1 MKKDN
6 FGNLFDEIRI
16 GNVLLRNRI
25 VMPPMVMCYAGPEG
39 EINEQVIA
47 HYEVIAKGGIGL
59 AIVEASYVHSSGK
72 GFESEIAVDR
82 DGLMPRLHMLTNAV
96 KAWGAA
102 IAIQLYHGGIQ
113 AHVDQPVGPSAIGR
127 KVFPPLRT
135 PRELTTDE
143 VEKMVENFANAAL
156 RAKMSGFDMVEVHGT
171 HGYLIAEFLSPLT
184 NKRTDKYGADRALFA
199 TEIVRN
205 IKEKCGSDF
214 PVIFRLAA
222 NEFEEGGITLDYAKE
237 VAKKLEA
244 AGVDA
249 FDVTGGT
256 YDTADHIIPPIYYDK
271 QGYFFREAS
280 EIKKTV
286 NVPVIS
292 GGMLADPEIAN
303 DAVGNGLVDLVFI
316 GRQLIADPEWPRKVR
331 EGRIAE
337 IRPCI
342 ACEQCIER
350 IFFQEPVNCSVN
362 PLKSYE
368 YRYLS
373 EEHIPKA
380 KNPKKVLIVGGGLTG
395 LEAARVASL
404 RGHNVV
410 LFEESNDLGGVL
422 RYVLNE
428 KMKWRI
434 KRLIEWYG
442 CVLCNQDIEVKI
454 NTKVDADI
462 IQKENPDVVI
472 LATGSDPLIPKI
484 PGVEN
489 AVLAEDVLS
498 GKTQPGKSVI
508 IIGGGLVGCELA
520 IKLSN
525 ERHNVTIIE
534 ALPQI
539 AMGEPILSRMG
550 IIKLLDKNGVRVLT
564 CAPVVEIHKSGVETV
579 NNLGIRSL
587 FKADTIII
595 SVGRKAKVETDLM
608 KTSKKV
614 ARDVYLIGDAKQPR
628 KIIDAIR
635 EGFWTGVSI

>member
-237 VAKKLEA
+237 AAKKLEA

-362 PLKSYE
+362 PLKGYE

-442 CVLCNQDIEVKI
+442 CVLCNQDIEVKL

-525 ERHNVTIIE
+525 EGHNVTIIE

-587 FKADTIII
+587 FKADIII
-595 SVGRKAKVETDLM
+595 LSVGRKAKVETDLM
-608 KTSKKV
+608 EASKKV
-614 ARDVYLIGDAKQPR
+614 AREVYLIGDAKQPR

>member
-1 MKKDN
+1 MNKDN
-6 FGNLFDEIRI
+6 FGNLFSEIRI

-25 VMPPMVMCYAGPEG
+25 VMPPMVTCYAGPEG
-39 EINEQVIA
+39 EINEQVIT

-96 KAWGAA
+96 KARGAA

-127 KVFPPLRT
+127 KVFPPPRT

-199 TEIVRN
+199 TEIVRK

-214 PVIFRLAA
+214 SVIFRLAA

-244 AGVDA
+244 SGVDA

-280 EIKKTV
+280 EIKKIV

-292 GGMLADPEIAN
+292 GGMLVDPEIAN
-303 DAVGNGLVDLVFI
+303 DAIGNGLVDLVFL
-316 GRQLIADPEWPRKVR
+316 GRQLIADPEWPKKVR

-380 KNPKKVLIVGGGLTG
+380 KNLKKVIVVGGGLAG

-442 CVLCNQDIEVKI
+442 CVLCNQDIEVKL

-525 ERHNVTIIE
+525 EGHDVTIIE
-534 ALPQI
+534 ALPQL

-550 IIKLLDKNGVRVLT
+550 IIKLLDKAEVRVLT

-587 FKADTIII
+587 FKADTIIL
-595 SVGRKAKVETDLM
+595 SVGRKAKVETDLIEA
-608 KTSKKV
+608 SKKV
-614 ARDVYLIGDAKQPR
+614 AREVYLIGDAKQPR

>member
-6 FGNLFDEIRI
+6 FENLFSEIRI
-16 GNVLLRNRI
+16 GSVLLRNRI
-25 VMPPMVMCYAGPEG
+25 VMPPMVMCYASSEG

-47 HYEVIAKGGIGL
+47 HYEVIAKGGTGL

-82 DGLMPRLHMLTNAV
+82 DGLMPRLHMLTNSV

-127 KVFPPLRT
+127 KVFPPPRT

-171 HGYLIAEFLSPLT
+171 HGYLIAEFLSQLT
-184 NKRTDKYGADRALFA
+184 NKRTDKYGAERALFA
-199 TEIVRN
+199 TEIVRK

-214 PVIFRLAA
+214 TVIFRLAA

-292 GGMLADPEIAN
+292 GGMLVDPEIAN
-303 DAVGNGLVDLVFI
+303 DAIGNGLVDLVFI

-331 EGRIAE
+331 GGRIAE

-380 KNPKKVLIVGGGLTG
+380 KNPKKVLIVGGGLAG
-395 LEAARVASL
+395 LEAARVAGL

-422 RYVLNE
+422 RCVLNE

-442 CVLCNQDIEVKI
+442 CVLCNQDIEVKL

-489 AVLAEDVLS
+489 SVLAEDVLS

-525 ERHNVTIIE
+525 EGHNVTIIE
-534 ALPQI
+534 ALPQL

-550 IIKLLDKNGVRVLT
+550 IIKLLDKTGVRVLT

-587 FKADTIII
+587 FEADTIIL

-608 KTSKKV
+608 EASKKV
-614 ARDVYLIGDAKQPR
+614 AREVYLIGDAKQPR

-635 EGFWTGVSI
+635 EGFWTGVSV

>member
-127 KVFPPLRT
+127 KVFTPLRT

-237 VAKKLEA
+237 AAKKLEA

-362 PLKSYE
+362 PLKGYE

-373 EEHIPKA
+373 EEHISKA

-442 CVLCNQDIEVKI
+442 CVLCNQDIEVKL

-525 ERHNVTIIE
+525 EGHNVTIIE

-587 FKADTIII
+587 FKADIII
-595 SVGRKAKVETDLM
+595 LSVGRKAKVETDLM
-608 KTSKKV
+608 EASKKV
-614 ARDVYLIGDAKQPR
+614 AREVYLIGDAKQPR